1 MDKMLK
7 RNEIILLNEIRKNS
21 RSSITEISKKVN
33 VPISTLFENLKKLE
47 DKVIK
52 KYTSIPDYRKIN
64 FSIITTIL
72 VKTKNKDVLLE
83 ALKDHHNVNNIE
95 RISNGYDILIQAIF
109 SDMKEMHSFLDL
121 VDESKIES
129 KKFFYLLDCIKKEE
143 FNIQDGF

>member
-1 MDKMLK
+1 MLK

-21 RSSITEISKKVN
+21 RSSITEISQKVN

-47 DKVIK
+47 SKVIK
-52 KYTSIPDYRKIN
+52 KYTSIPDYGKLN

-72 VKTKNKDVLLE
+72 VKTKNKDILLE
-83 ALKDHHNVNNIE
+83 GLKDNPNVNNIE

-109 SDMKEMHSFLDL
+109 SDMKEMHSFLEIIDG
-121 VDESKIES
+121 SKIES

-143 FNIQDGF
+143 FSIGNEF